1 MLRKLVMASLL
12 ALLASGCGGGGS
24 DNAGSGASLPTPTP
38 TPTPTPDPDPDPAP
52 EEPDPEE
59 PEPEEPPP
67 EEPDPE
73 EPVPTPPPDPGS
85 SAEEQAA
92 ARFLNQASFGAT
104 PAGIAAL
111 ASNLDFEGWL
121 NQQRN
126 LTPSLVLPFM
136 RSPGQQIAHH
146 VRIDGWFNNAVRG
159 NDQLRQRMAF
169 ALSEIMVTSDL
180 GGITQ
185 HMALAMGAYNDILV
199 NNALGNFRTLLE
211 EVTLSQAMGRYL
223 SMFGN
228 QKADPA
234 RGIRADENFARE
246 LMQLFTVGLAELN
259 LDGTV
264 RTDASGD
271 PIPTYGQSDI
281 VNLARVF
288 TGWSYPGGTT
298 TQDFIDYPSSDP
310 AAPMDPYETFH
321 DDEAKVIIG
330 NTALPAGQT
339 ARQDLEDALDTL
351 FNHPNVGPF
360 IGKQLIQR
368 LVTSNPSPAYVRRVA
383 QVFNNNGSG
392 VRGDLF
398 AVAKAILLDEE
409 ARNGHTTDPENFGK
423 LREPI
428 IRLVHLWRV
437 FEARD
442 GRNRYG
448 YRFPEEEFGQAPL
461 RSPSVFN
468 FFRPTF
474 SPVGALRNAG
484 LLAPEFQITNETT
497 IVTLANRFQ
506 VFTNYYRDSEGRRVT
521 EIGNE
526 TVYLNYIPWESLA
539 RDAAALIEELDL
551 TFMSGQMPANMRATL
566 VSHVSSIPASN
577 TTRRLQDAAHLVITS
592 PQYAIQR

>member
-1 MLRKLVMASLL
+1 
-12 ALLASGCGGGGS
+12 
-24 DNAGSGASLPTPTP
+24 
-38 TPTPTPDPDPDPAP
+38 
-52 EEPDPEE
+52 
-59 PEPEEPPP
+59 
-67 EEPDPE
+67 
-73 EPVPTPPPDPGS
+73 
-85 SAEEQAA
+85 
-92 ARFLNQASFGAT
+92 
-104 PAGIAAL
+104 
-111 ASNLDFEGWL
+111 
-121 NQQRN
+121 
-126 LTPSLVLPFM
+126 
-136 RSPGQQIAHH
+136 
-146 VRIDGWFNNAVRG
+146 
-159 NDQLRQRMAF
+159 
-169 ALSEIMVTSDL
+169 
-180 GGITQ
+180 
-185 HMALAMGAYNDILV
+185 
-199 NNALGNFRTLLE
+199 
-211 EVTLSQAMGRYL
+211 
-223 SMFGN
+223 
-228 QKADPA
+228 
-234 RGIRADENFARE
+234 
-246 LMQLFTVGLAELN
+246 MQLFTVGLAELN

-506 VFTNYYRDSEGRRVT
+506 AGVSPR
-521 EIGNE
+521 
-526 TVYLNYIPWESLA
+526 LA
-539 RDAAALIEELDL
+539 MKPS
-551 TFMSGQMPANMRATL
+551 T
-566 VSHVSSIPASN
+566 
-577 TTRRLQDAAHLVITS
+577 
-592 PQYAIQR
+592 